1 MTKISSFFSYFFLLT
16 STTATL
22 SLSFLSTTTTAIHL
36 EPDTNENKV
45 NLVLRNDKLQSEIE
59 DAFDAWLVKHDKE
72 ITDAKERLKRMKVF
86 GENYLFVLEH
96 NAKYA
101 AGKVSHYVE
110 MNKFAA
116 HTREEY
122 QKMLGFKKSL
132 WRKKDS
138 DDKDTAKDVTLWE
151 YEGVEAPESIDWV
164 DEGVVTTPKN
174 QGSCG
179 SCWAFSAI
187 GAVEGINAI
196 RTASSF
202 LYPNKNW
209 YRARGKEVIKAAMVV

>member
-1 MTKISSFFSYFFLLT
+1 MTKFHSFFSYFFLLT

-151 YEGVEAPESIDWV
+151 YELSLIH
-164 DEGVVTTPKN
+164 
-174 QGSCG
+174 
-179 SCWAFSAI
+179 I
-187 GAVEGINAI
+187 
-196 RTASSF
+196 
-202 LYPNKNW
+202 
-209 YRARGKEVIKAAMVV
+209 